1 MQRPGVA
8 ARCTLAAFSVDAL
21 GLRGVLG
28 VKPYVRLIGALW
40 VLCALASCG
49 EAPSPASAS
58 DSQVAQIAQVTGGPA
73 CAPTD
78 QDQYVYDPRR
88 LQVVQACIRV
98 SGIVDALEMETDGDT
113 VIHLHL
119 DPPFQDL
126 LRPANLTDER
136 GNLVVEL
143 ICMSQPVQRLLLLST
158 AQHPAH
164 ARAGA
169 GRAPRGSPRSDAS
182 AGIERGD
189 APTAAPGVADSDW
202 RVCA

>member
-1 MQRPGVA
+1 MQRPGVV
-8 ARCTLAAFSVDAL
+8 ARCTLVAFSVGAL

-40 VLCALASCG
+40 ILCALASCG
-49 EAPSPASAS
+49 EAPSPTAAI
-58 DSQVAQIAQVTGGPA
+58 DSQIAQFAQVTGGPA

-119 DPPFQDL
+119 DPQFQNL

-136 GNLVVEL
+136 GDLVVEL
-143 ICMSQPVQRLLLLST
+143 ICMSQPVQPNAMVLCDGDPDPYAGPIPSSGAHVWMEGRYVLDLHHGGHSEL
-158 AQHPAH
+158 HPLY
-164 ARAGA
+164 RAGLF
-169 GRAPRGSPRSDAS
+169 SS
-182 AGIERGD
+182 
-189 APTAAPGVADSDW
+189 
-202 RVCA
+202 